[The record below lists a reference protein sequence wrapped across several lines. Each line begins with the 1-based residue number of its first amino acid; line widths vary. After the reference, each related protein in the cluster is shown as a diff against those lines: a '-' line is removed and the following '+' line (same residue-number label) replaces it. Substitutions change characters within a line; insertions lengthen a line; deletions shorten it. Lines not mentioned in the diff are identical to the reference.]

1 MKNEK
6 NQKIELTPQQSNPYL
21 CRPEDWAVDSS
32 IPGSGQRGDSQRE
45 FQQLLA
51 KRKAQGKGV
60 ALGTKFDE
68 AAPVRTGTRQ

>member
-1 MKNEK
+1 MKNDK

-21 CRPEDWAVDSS
+21 CRPEDWAVASS

-45 FQQLLA
+45 FRQLLS

-60 ALGTKFDE
+60 TLGTTVDE
-68 AAPVRTGTRQ
+68 AGPPRMGERQ